1 MTQVHEF
8 GLRSGVH
15 RAAPPAARAAWASH
29 PGNRR
34 KVNDDRAA
42 VGAGW
47 AVVAD
52 GVGSV
57 PGSDAAAEAA
67 VAEFGARAAGIGS
80 VTDAV
85 AAVHAVNAH
94 VLALVASGRLAPG
107 VATTL
112 VGAVVVPGGVVV
124 VAVGDSPA
132 WATDAA
138 GARLVCG
145 PRRRWDP
152 VLQSFTL
159 LAAIGAECPPDPEV
173 AALPIGSGLRVVL
186 ASDGVLETEPDA
198 PVPATVRAATGP
210 DVVTAAL
217 RVVART
223 LAGPARDNVT
233 VAVLDV
239 GTPEFPG
246 AARAAQRRA

>member
-1 MTQVHEF
+1 MTQLDDF
-8 GLRSGVH
+8 RLRSGAH
-15 RAAPPAARAAWASH
+15 HAAPPAARAAWASH
-29 PGNRR
+29 PGHRR
-34 KVNDDRAA
+34 PVNEDRAA
-42 VGAGW
+42 VGDGW

-57 PGSDAAAEAA
+57 PGSDAAAGVA
-67 VAEFGARAAGIGS
+67 VAEFGARAAGIRS
-80 VTDAV
+80 APDAV
-85 AAVHAVNAH
+85 DAVRAVNAR
-94 VLALVASGRLAPG
+94 VLELVGAGDLAPG

-124 VAVGDSPA
+124 VGVGDSPA
-132 WATDAA
+132 WALDGA
-138 GARLVCG
+138 GARLVCR

-152 VLQSFTL
+152 LLQSFTL
-159 LAAIGAECPPDPEV
+159 LAAIGGERPPDPELAV
-173 AALPIGSGLRVVL
+173 LPSGDGLRVVL
-186 ASDGVLETEPDA
+186 ASDGVLETEPDSL
-198 PVPATVRAATGP
+198 VPATVRAATGP

-239 GTPEFPG
+239 GAP
-246 AARAAQRRA
+246 QSRRAG